1 MYIVYVRT
9 VYTQSAD
16 SAVSSSMDSS
26 AQHRGSEA
34 EPDTV
39 IAMKNKNSQGQNFS
53 QASRTCTWP
62 ECSNY
67 KVNRW
72 TLHNANSQQ
81 RTCTSTFVNM
91 NVIDG
96 LVRWADNW

>member
-34 EPDTV
+34 EPDSNGEQ
-39 IAMKNKNSQGQNFS
+39 KFS
-53 QASRTCTWP
+53 RP
-62 ECSNY
+62 
-67 KVNRW
+67 K
-72 TLHNANSQQ
+72 L
-81 RTCTSTFVNM
+81 
-91 NVIDG
+91 
-96 LVRWADNW
+96 